1 MYVLLSY
8 PIRFSALPSRS
19 DSNNSNGK
27 KKKKIVVVYGFNGCD
42 YIYHMVQDSRI
53 GVKNKHIPKKQEN
66 LDLRAKSINTN
77 HKPNHSQ
84 AYFLLPLLHR

>member
-1 MYVLLSY
+1 MDLMVVITY
-8 PIRFSALPSRS
+8 ITWC
-19 DSNNSNGK
+19 K
-27 KKKKIVVVYGFNGCD
+27 KAELRWKK
-42 YIYHMVQDSRI
+42 
-53 GVKNKHIPKKQEN
+53 KHIPKKQEN